1 MPMRRAQ
8 LQKNSYRQRL
18 AAPGIAE
25 TLCRLLLSLSHA
37 KNRRGLSFR
46 VNRGT
51 PPTTLCDA
59 AANGGSFALVRMT
72 ARHISQLILR
82 GKSSCSKPDVK
93 RWHNPR
99 TCTSAESS
107 LSLAG
112 LNFSS
117 ALGGMGWWRLEF

>member
-1 MPMRRAQ
+1 MQMWRAQ
-8 LQKNSYRQRL
+8 LPENFDWQRL
-18 AAPGIAE
+18 AAAGFAKA
-25 TLCRLLLSLSHA
+25 LCRIFLRLSHA

-82 GKSSCSKPDVK
+82 GKSSCSKLDVLRSVFRSRV
-93 RWHNPR
+93 RWHRIGAAGALCSSP
-99 TCTSAESS
+99 AAS
-107 LSLAG
+107 LSR
-112 LNFSS
+112 
-117 ALGGMGWWRLEF
+117 GGA